1 MGVDGVLSQRALL
14 AAQLL
19 TYRFVKSQV
28 RHDYIYLIGLLHQGC
43 DMVDL
48 LTHFISYME
57 SERQLS
63 PHTVRAYSSDIRQL
77 QLFLGEHGDLPE
89 LLDGAEKKFWSRVT
103 EKHLLAFIRS
113 RMAVDGAAS
122 VGRKVAALKAFFLYL
137 NNRHGFLEN
146 PAALLRA
153 PRNQRHLPLYLEE
166 EEVDQLLDVG
176 FVEDELKLRDRAILE
191 LMYAC
196 GLRVSEVVGLDVSNL
211 RFADAVVR
219 VMGKGRKERLVPLG
233 RVAAKALTA
242 YLEKRQQAQAQ
253 AGDALF
259 LNARNGRL
267 SARSVSTL
275 VKKYGLVAGLQKPL
289 TPHALRH
296 SFATHLLQN
305 GADLRVIQELLGHS
319 SLSTTQRY
327 THVDVKRLLEVYDK
341 AHPLAVGDER

>member
-1 MGVDGVLSQRALL
+1 M
-14 AAQLL
+14 
-19 TYRFVKSQV
+19 T
-28 RHDYIYLIGLLHQGC
+28 
-43 DMVDL
+43 DL
-48 LTHFISYME
+48 LTQFISYME

-63 PHTVRAYSSDIRQL
+63 PHTVRAYISDISQL
-77 QLFLGEHGDLPE
+77 QLFLSEHCDLSG
-89 LLDGAEKKFWSRVT
+89 LLDEEKKEKFWSQVA
-103 EKHLLAFIRS
+103 EKHLLKFIRS

-122 VGRKVAALKAFFLYL
+122 VGRKVAAIKTFFVYL
-137 NNRHGFLEN
+137 NNRHDFSEN

-153 PRNQRHLPLYLEE
+153 PRNQRHLPVYLEE
-166 EEVDQLLDVG
+166 EEVDQLLDLGPV
-176 FVEDELKLRDRAILE
+176 DNELKLRDLAILE

-196 GLRVSEVVGLDVSNL
+196 GLRVSEVVGLDIANL
-211 RFADAVVR
+211 KFADAVVR

-233 RVAAKALTA
+233 GIAAKALER
-242 YLEKRQQAQAQ
+242 YLEKRQKANAK

-275 VKKYGLVAGLQKPL
+275 VKKYGLDAGLQKPL

-305 GADLRVIQELLGHS
+305 GADLRAIQELLGHS

-327 THVDVKRLLEVYDK
+327 THIDVKRLLEVYDK
-341 AHPLAVGDER
+341 AHPLAVDKERYDKER